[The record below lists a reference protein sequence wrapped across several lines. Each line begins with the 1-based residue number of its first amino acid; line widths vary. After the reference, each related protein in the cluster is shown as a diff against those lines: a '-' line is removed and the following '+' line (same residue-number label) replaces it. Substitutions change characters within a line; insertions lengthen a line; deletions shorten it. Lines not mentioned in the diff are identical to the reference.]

1 MHNKSKLLWLIPLVI
16 LLLLIPFIIPSG
28 ALDAY
33 AEGSDSDTDI
43 EEIVMEEP
51 AGESLMTDDGHP
63 IGWTKE
69 DLPEYVP
76 VDLANPNPDPLPVG
90 ESKKNVAIPAPYAPH
105 SGAFLPDHAGYTDS
119 TISVRIETRTIMNTK
134 VFFTFVQIADPS
146 QLRTETFGGEASVK
160 DRAGRVKSVLAI
172 NGDWCNAKEK
182 QGRGV
187 IYRNGVLK
195 RNVDYGYYDGLFIDT
210 AGDFHILRHAKKE
223 TVASSDFADNIVNS
237 FVFGPALVIDGEL
250 VHLNTSPG
258 YSKQKGTEVDDTLV
272 RQIGSFKQTQR
283 TTLCQMGPLSYLII
297 TAEGPEQS
305 EGGGFST
312 DQMAR
317 MAWDMGALQAFNLDG
332 GSSAA
337 LVLGTDRLNALG
349 NGGKSNRAIGDMI
362 YFVTAEP

>member
-1 MHNKSKLLWLIPLVI
+1 MSNKRRLLWLIPLVI
-16 LLLLIPFIIPSG
+16 LLLLIPLIVPSASMG
-28 ALDAY
+28 AF
-33 AEGSDSDTDI
+33 AEDDL
-43 EEIVMEEP
+43 EEITVEEV
-51 AGESLMTDDGHP
+51 AGGSLMTDDGHP
-63 IGWTKE
+63 VEWTKE
-69 DLPEYVP
+69 DLPEYNP
-76 VDLANPNPDPLPVG
+76 VDLAKPDPDPLPVG
-90 ESKKNVAIPAPYAPH
+90 ESKKNTAIPAPYAPH
-105 SGAFLPDHAGYTDS
+105 DDAFLPDQAGYVDS

-146 QLRTETFGGEASVK
+146 QLRTEVFSGEASVK
-160 DRAGRVKSVLAI
+160 DRAGRVKAVLAI
-172 NGDWCNAKEK
+172 NGDWFKAKEK

-195 RNVDYGYYDGLFIDT
+195 RNVDFGYYDGLFIDT
-210 AGDFHILRHAKKE
+210 AGDFHILRHAKKG
-223 TVASSDFADNIVNS
+223 TVASADFGDSIVNS

-258 YSKQKGTEVDDTLV
+258 YKKTKETEVDDTLV

-283 TTLCQMGPLSYLII
+283 TVLCQMGPLSYLII

-317 MAWDMGALQAFNLDG
+317 MAWDMGAQQAFNLDG

-337 LVLGTDRLNALG
+337 LVLGKERLNALG

>member
-1 MHNKSKLLWLIPLVI
+1 MNKKSRLLWLIPLI
-16 LLLLIPFIIPSG
+16 LLLLLIPFIIPS
-28 ALDAY
+28 AMLDAS
-33 AEGSDSDTDI
+33 AEDDL
-43 EEIVMEEP
+43 EEITMEEA
-51 AGESLMTDDGHP
+51 AGGSLMTDDGHP
-63 IGWTKE
+63 IEWTKE

-76 VDLANPNPDPLPVG
+76 VELGNPNPDPLPVG
-90 ESKKNVAIPAPYAPH
+90 ESKKNTAIPAPYAPH
-105 SGAFLPDHAGYTDS
+105 DSAFLPDHAGYVDS

-134 VFFTFVQIADPS
+134 VFFTFIQIADPS

-172 NGDWCNAKEK
+172 NGDWFKAKEK
-182 QGRGV
+182 KGCGV
-187 IYRNGVLK
+187 IYRNGELK
-195 RNVDYGYYDGLFIDT
+195 RNANFGVYDGLFIDA

-223 TVASSDFADNIVNS
+223 TVASADFGDSIVNS

-250 VHLNTSPG
+250 IHLNTSPG

-272 RQIGSFKQTQR
+272 RTVGSFKQTQR

-317 MAWDMGALQAFNLDG
+317 MAWDMGAQQAFNLDG